1 MRNFVIGVVVGIVIA
16 TVGFSGVTRILD
28 KGVDTVKS
36 HSQELAQ

>member
-28 KGVDTVKS
+28 KGIDTVKS
-36 HSQELAQ
+36 HSQELAE